1 MDQGKLEKI
10 LSVADNDDQL
20 KIKILHNA
28 SVKGLR
34 EYNASSTSSNLNNW
48 KSAEK
53 ALESFVSERW
63 TVYFPE
69 ERCFST
75 RLSVAEYLKSNGW
88 KIGKSLLYEHVRRG
102 LLKSQKDGT
111 FLLSDIEKYASTYLL
126 QISGNKTGASEI
138 DAMQSK
144 KLQAETDKLVAQ
156 AEHWSIKAKVAAG
169 QYVPRDL
176 FELELAKRAAVFK
189 NDIESFIRAQAL
201 GIIHL
206 VDGSADKAP
215 DLIEYML
222 DQAEDWLDRYAEEK
236 EFKVPQDNGGNET
249 DKEDEEE

>member
-1 MDQGKLEKI
+1 MDQAADIMFDNI
-10 LSVADNDDQL
+10 LGVVDYLD
-20 KIKILHNA
+20 
-28 SVKGLR
+28 LR
-34 EYNASSTSSNLNNW
+34 
-48 KSAEK
+48 
-53 ALESFVSERW
+53 
-63 TVYFPE
+63 
-69 ERCFST
+69 
-75 RLSVAEYLKSNGW
+75 GW
-88 KIGKSLLYEHVRRG
+88 KIKKSAAYKHSKEGKLRPREDGRY
-102 LLKSQKDGT
+102 SQKDVDKYART
-111 FLLSDIEKYASTYLL
+111 FLKPKDSSFLS
-126 QISGNKTGASEI
+126 GAI